1 MIFITYVGSGALLA
15 VTAILFYHHK
25 LTAFTQ
31 TYVREKNGGRQ
42 EEKRKKRGERQ
53 LSILISSLQTGVVN
67 HLFLCERWSK

>member
-15 VTAILFYHHK
+15 ITAVLFYHHK

-42 EEKRKKRGERQ
+42 EEKRKMRAFDINFFSTDWRGQ
-53 LSILISSLQTGVVN
+53 SSFSLRALEQVVPT
-67 HLFLCERWSK
+67 